1 MKIKKILV
9 PIDGSEQAFK
19 AIDLAAE
26 LACNGNAEVVLLNVI
41 GREQMPEAIRR
52 FASVEHIDG
61 PPEWQYEQLVAAGI
75 LKAGQQ
81 RARNKGIKTI
91 DTRVRHGDSAKAIV
105 EAASDKSI
113 DMIVMGNRGLGK
125 VKGLA
130 FGSVSQK
137 VSHLAPCSVI
147 TVT

>member
-1 MKIKKILV
+1 MRQKILV

-19 AIDLAAE
+19 AIDVAAE
-26 LACNGNAEVVLLNVI
+26 LACNGNAEVILLNVI
-41 GREQMPEAIRR
+41 GREQIPETIRR
-52 FASVEHIDG
+52 FAKVENMDD
-61 PPEWQYEQLVAAGI
+61 PPEWQYEQLIAAGV

-81 RARNKGIKTI
+81 RAHSKGIQII
-91 DTRVRHGDSAKAIV
+91 DTRVRHGNPVKAIV
-105 EAASDKSI
+105 EAATDTPI
-113 DMIVMGNRGLGK
+113 DMIVMGNRGLGS

-137 VSHLAPCSVI
+137 VSQLAPCSVI

>member
-1 MKIKKILV
+1 MNKKILV

-19 AIDLAAE
+19 AIDVAAKLAHD
-26 LACNGNAEVVLLNVI
+26 GNAEVVLLNVV
-41 GREQMPEAIRR
+41 GREQLPDAVRR
-52 FASVEHIDG
+52 FAEAEHIDG
-61 PPEWQYEQLVAAGI
+61 PPEWQYEQLVAAGV
-75 LKAGQQ
+75 LKAGQK
-81 RARNKGIKTI
+81 RARNKGIQI
-91 DTRVRHGDSAKAIV
+91 VETRVRHGDPTKAIV
-105 EAASDKSI
+105 EAASFDYV
-113 DMIVMGNRGLGK
+113 DMIVMGNRGLGS

>member
-1 MKIKKILV
+1 MMNSKILV
-9 PIDGSEQAFK
+9 PIDGSEQAYK
-19 AIDLAAE
+19 AIDVAAKLAY
-26 LACNGNAEVVLLNVI
+26 NDNAEVVLLNVI
-41 GREQMPEAIRR
+41 GRELMPEAIRR

-61 PPEWQYEQLVAAGI
+61 PPEWQYEQLVAAGL

-81 RARNKGIKTI
+81 HARKRGIQTI
-91 DTRVRHGDSAKAIV
+91 DTRVRHGDPAKAIV
-105 EAASDKSI
+105 EAASDKSV
-113 DMIVMGNRGLGK
+113 DMIVMGNRGLGT

-130 FGSVSQK
+130 FGSTSQK

>member
-1 MKIKKILV
+1 MGKKILV

-19 AIDLAAE
+19 AIDIAAE
-26 LACNGNAEVVLLNVI
+26 LSHNGNAEVVLLNVV
-41 GREQMPEAIRR
+41 GREQLPETIRR
-52 FASVEHIDG
+52 FARAEPVDG
-61 PPEWQYEQLVAAGI
+61 PPEWQYEQLVAAGV

-81 RARNKGIKTI
+81 RARSKGIQTV
-91 DTRVRHGDSAKAIV
+91 DTRVRHGDPVKAIV
-105 EAASDKSI
+105 DAASDKSI
-113 DMIVMGNRGLGK
+113 GLIVMGNRGLGS

-137 VSHLAPCSVI
+137 VCHLAPCSVI

>member
-1 MKIKKILV
+1 MNKKILV

-19 AIDLAAE
+19 AIDVAAKLAHDDNVE
-26 LACNGNAEVVLLNVI
+26 IVLLNVV
-41 GREQMPEAIRR
+41 GREPLPEAVRR
-52 FASVEHIDG
+52 FAEVEHIEG
-61 PPEWQYEQLVAAGI
+61 PPEWQYEQMVAAGV
-75 LKAGQQ
+75 LKAGQK
-81 RARNKGIKTI
+81 RARNKGIKSV
-91 DTRVRHGDSAKAIV
+91 DTRVRHGDPTKAIV
-105 EAASDKSI
+105 EAASFDYI
-113 DMIVMGNRGLGK
+113 DMIVMGNRGLGS

>member
-1 MKIKKILV
+1 MNSKILV
-9 PIDGSEQAFK
+9 PIDGSEQAYK
-19 AIDLAAE
+19 AIDVAAKLAY
-26 LACNGNAEVVLLNVI
+26 NDNAEVVLLNVI
-41 GREQMPEAIRR
+41 GRELMPEAIRR

-61 PPEWQYEQLVAAGI
+61 PPEWQYEQLVAAGL

-81 RARNKGIKTI
+81 HARKRGIQTI
-91 DTRVRHGDSAKAIV
+91 DTRVRHGDPAKAIV
-105 EAASDKSI
+105 EAASDKSVG
-113 DMIVMGNRGLGK
+113 MIVMGNRGLGT

-130 FGSVSQK
+130 FGSTSQK

>member
-1 MKIKKILV
+1 MTQKILV

-19 AIDLAAE
+19 AIDVAAR
-26 LACNGNAEVVLLNVI
+26 LACNGNAEVILLNVI
-41 GREQMPEAIRR
+41 GREQLPETIRR
-52 FASVEHIDG
+52 FARVEHIDG
-61 PPEWQYEQLVAAGI
+61 PPEWQYEQLVAAGV
-75 LKAGQQ
+75 LKAGQH
-81 RARNKGIKTI
+81 RARSKGIKTI
-91 DTRVRHGDSAKAIV
+91 DTRVRHGDPAKAIA

-113 DMIVMGNRGLGK
+113 GMIVMGNRGLGS

>member
-1 MKIKKILV
+1 MSKKILV

-19 AIDLAAE
+19 AIDVAAE

-41 GREQMPEAIRR
+41 GREQIPETIRR
-52 FASVEHIDG
+52 FARVEPIDD
-61 PPEWQYEQLVAAGI
+61 PPEWQYEQLVAAGV

-81 RARNKGIKTI
+81 RAHNKGIKTI

-105 EAASDKSI
+105 EAASDQSI
-113 DMIVMGNRGLGK
+113 GMIVMGNRGLGS

-137 VSHLAPCSVI
+137 VSQLASCSVI

>member
-1 MKIKKILV
+1 MLSKKILV

-19 AIDLAAE
+19 AIDIAAE
-26 LACNGNAEVVLLNVI
+26 LAHNGNTEVVLLNII
-41 GREQMPEAIRR
+41 GREQLPDTIRR
-52 FASVEHIDG
+52 FASVEQIDG
-61 PPEWQYEQLVAAGI
+61 PPEWQYEQLVAAGV

-81 RARNKGIKTI
+81 RARSKGVQAI
-91 DTRVRHGDSAKAIV
+91 DTRVRHGDPAKAIV
-105 EAASDKSI
+105 EAAADESI
-113 DMIVMGNRGLGK
+113 GMIVMGNRGLGS

-137 VSHLAPCSVI
+137 VSHLAPCLVI

>member
-1 MKIKKILV
+1 MSKKILV

-19 AIDLAAE
+19 AIDIAAE
-26 LACNGNAEVVLLNVI
+26 LAHNGNAEVVLLNVI
-41 GREQMPEAIRR
+41 GREQIPEAIRR
-52 FASVEHIDG
+52 FAEVGQNDD
-61 PPEWQYEQLVAAGI
+61 PPEWQYEQLVAAGV

-91 DTRVRHGDSAKAIV
+91 DTRVRHGNPVKAIV
-105 EAASDKSI
+105 EAATDTSI

-137 VSHLAPCSVI
+137 VSYLAPCSVI